1 MQGGEGKEDEEL
13 EAPEAPSAGRSR
25 GTAAAGG
32 RAWGVVF
39 HFFLVNVLVMGTL
52 KTFGIFF
59 VAFQEEMGG
68 SSEQVSWIGSIMSSL
83 RFLGAPLVSVVC
95 RRLGERPASLLGA
108 GLVAGGCLLSTQ
120 ATSVPFLCFSMG
132 FLLGMGF
139 ACLYQAAAVMTAKRC
154 RARLAFCNALARSG
168 MGLTFLMAPFTQ
180 LLIEAYGWQ
189 GTLLIFGGIMLNL
202 VPSSMLLW
210 PVSPQPPQESAKNQ
224 PRGSSVAKKDPE
236 TPGGRLDGSTHRE
249 LQLLR
254 AQEAPTTERL
264 VVPHGRDVSDP
275 ANPPALAKLQ
285 KPIPESSSSETPT
298 EAKGSHKPLAA
309 TKKEPSQPLLDF
321 SPLKD
326 PVFFIFTWSFL
337 FSHLAYFVP
346 FFHLVARATTL
357 GMSSRDGSYLI
368 AVAGRQRGP
377 SHPQLTEKQPQ
388 LCQETAP
395 DVSWDGSS
403 WHRLSPYPTGVLLPV
418 PAGRSH
424 TLPAPN
430 NPKSPVTR
438 CSLPTTIPALL
449 KPTSHQNPEEVKS
462 PEALRAAVPSGI
474 TEMLSQLLS
483 GWVADHNW
491 TKKYHLHVT
500 YLLLSGVT
508 NLLGP
513 LATTF
518 PLLLAYTV
526 AFASFSGGF
535 MALVLPVLVD
545 LVGVEKLHSY
555 LGFAAFFAGIAAM
568 GGPPLAALKS
578 RGSWQDPKG
587 KSGVS
592 FRAPHPLAP
601 LDAATLKKP
610 SPNQNK
616 HYFGSHEQA
625 EERRAQFIS
634 TSSTN
639 H

>member
-1 MQGGEGKEDEEL
+1 EEL
-13 EAPEAPSAGRSR
+13 EAPDAPSAGKSR
-25 GTAAAGG
+25 GTGAAAGG
-32 RAWGVVF
+32 WAWGVVF

-52 KTFGIFF
+52 KSFGIFF
-59 VAFQEEMGG
+59 VAFREEMGG
-68 SSEQVSWIGSIMSSL
+68 SSEQLSWIGSIMSSL
-83 RFLGAPLVSVVC
+83 RFLAAPLVAVVC
-95 RRLGERPASLLGA
+95 RRLGERPTSILGA

-120 ATSVPFLCFSMG
+120 ATSIPFLCFSMG

-139 ACLYQAAAVMTAKRC
+139 ACLYQAAAVVTAERC

-210 PVSPQPPQESAKNQ
+210 PVSPQLPQESAKNQ
-224 PRGSSVAKKDPE
+224 HRRSSVAKEDPE
-236 TPGGRLDGSTHRE
+236 TPGGGLDGSTPRE
-249 LQLLR
+249 LQLLH

-264 VVPHGRDVSDP
+264 VVPHGRDVSEP
-275 ANPPALAKLQ
+275 ANPSALGRLQ
-285 KPIPESSSSETPT
+285 NPTLESSSSETP
-298 EAKGSHKPLAA
+298 EAKRSHQPPAA

-346 FFHLVARATTL
+346 FFHLVARARTL

-368 AVAGRQRGP
+368 AVA
-377 SHPQLTEKQPQ
+377 
-388 LCQETAP
+388 
-395 DVSWDGSS
+395 
-403 WHRLSPYPTGVLLPV
+403 
-418 PAGRSH
+418 
-424 TLPAPN
+424 
-430 NPKSPVTR
+430 
-438 CSLPTTIPALL
+438 
-449 KPTSHQNPEEVKS
+449 
-462 PEALRAAVPSGI
+462 GI

-491 TKKYHLHVT
+491 TKKYHFHVT
-500 YLLLSGVT
+500 YLLLCGVT

-526 AFASFSGGF
+526 AFAIFCGGF

-568 GGPPLAALKS
+568 GGPPLAGWLYDYTQTYVCSFLFAGACALIS
-578 RGSWQDPKG
+578 PI
-587 KSGVS
+587 S
-592 FRAPHPLAP
+592 FFFEPSAQKWK
-601 LDAATLKKP
+601 LKKA
-610 SPNQNK
+610 NL
-616 HYFGSHEQA
+616 
-625 EERRAQFIS
+625 
-634 TSSTN
+634 
-639 H
+639 

>member
-1 MQGGEGKEDEEL
+1 FSSAGAGKEDEEL
-13 EAPEAPSAGRSR
+13 EAPAAGKSR
-25 GTAAAGG
+25 GAGAAW
-32 RAWGVVF
+32 AWGVVF

-59 VAFQEEMGG
+59 VAFREELGG

-83 RFLGAPLVSVVC
+83 RFLGAPLVAVAC
-95 RRLGERPASLLGA
+95 RRLGERPTSILGA

-139 ACLYQAAAVMTAKRC
+139 ACLYQAAAVVTAKRC

-168 MGLTFLMAPFTQ
+168 MGLTFLGAPFTQ

-210 PVSPQPPQESAKNQ
+210 PVSTQLPRESAKNQ
-224 PRGSSVAKKDPE
+224 HRGSLVTKKDPE
-236 TPGGRLDGSTHRE
+236 TPGGCLDGSTERE
-249 LQLLR
+249 LQLPC

-264 VVPHGRDVSDP
+264 AMPHGRDVCDP
-275 ANPPALAKLQ
+275 ADPSALGRLQ
-285 KPIPESSSSETPT
+285 KPSPESSSSESS
-298 EAKGSHKPLAA
+298 KRSHKPLAA
-309 TKKEPSQPLLDF
+309 TRKEPSQPLLDF

-346 FFHLVARATTL
+346 FFHLVARARTL

-368 AVAGRQRGP
+368 AVA
-377 SHPQLTEKQPQ
+377 
-388 LCQETAP
+388 
-395 DVSWDGSS
+395 
-403 WHRLSPYPTGVLLPV
+403 
-418 PAGRSH
+418 
-424 TLPAPN
+424 
-430 NPKSPVTR
+430 
-438 CSLPTTIPALL
+438 
-449 KPTSHQNPEEVKS
+449 
-462 PEALRAAVPSGI
+462 GI

-491 TKKYHLHVT
+491 TKKYHFHVT

-526 AFASFSGGF
+526 AFAICCGGF
-535 MALVLPVLVD
+535 MALVLPVLV
-545 LVGVEKLHSY
+545 S
-555 LGFAAFFAGIAAM
+555 AAC
-568 GGPPLAALKS
+568 
-578 RGSWQDPKG
+578 
-587 KSGVS
+587 
-592 FRAPHPLAP
+592 
-601 LDAATLKKP
+601 
-610 SPNQNK
+610 
-616 HYFGSHEQA
+616 
-625 EERRAQFIS
+625 AQE
-634 TSSTN
+634 
-639 H
+639 